1 MNGTKT
7 RLLHAKWVQ
16 IISEGAF
23 EFFPIYAFNFKLSL
37 ISMLYFILI
46 VTEIS
51 HEDAIVLNQECLF
64 RRGFIQLST
73 CTRHVKQGGLFDR
86 RLLRH
91 FEAWEFI

>member
-1 MNGTKT
+1 MEQKLDSYMLNGVK
-7 RLLHAKWVQ
+7 LFLKENLICFQ
-16 IISEGAF
+16 
-23 EFFPIYAFNFKLSL
+23 IYAFNFNLFL
-37 ISMLYFILI
+37 IAMLYFSLI

-51 HEDAIVLNQECLF
+51 HEDASVLNQECLF